1 MDSKEFIA
9 NVRRAL
15 GRDSGGRDAGTPPTL
30 PDVTHLSLNH
40 QQVESWAQA
49 ISRGLEAHAEEYMA
63 QLEKTAA
70 EAGWRVARCVT
81 AAQAANHIR
90 NIVREVEA
98 KSVLRSGHSALDAL
112 NLEAAL
118 HDAGASLEAMVLT
131 DGTDREMQRDAW
143 RRKAISA
150 DVGIT
155 GVDYAI
161 AETGTAVLLGRK
173 GVSRVVSL
181 LPPVHIAVVEK
192 GQVLPSLDELFTLR
206 RKEFLN
212 DNLGSYMTLISGPS
226 RSADIENTLVTG
238 VHGPGEVHMVLVG

>member
-15 GRDSGGRDAGTPPTL
+15 GREAGAPPSPSDA
-30 PDVTHLSLNH
+30 THLSLNS

-49 ISRGLEAHAEEYMA
+49 VSRGLEVHADEYMA
-63 QLEKTAA
+63 QLAKTAV
-70 EAGWRVARCVT
+70 EAGWRVARCT
-81 AAQAANHIR
+81 TSAQAANHIR
-90 NIVREVEA
+90 NIIRELEA
-98 KSVLRSGHSALDAL
+98 RSVLRSAHSALDAL
-112 NLEAAL
+112 NLDAVLNGTGVKLETMALNDQSDQEA
-118 HDAGASLEAMVLT
+118 
-131 DGTDREMQRDAW
+131 QRDIL
-143 RRKAISA
+143 RRKAIDA
-150 DVGIT
+150 DIGIT

-212 DNLGSYMTLISGPS
+212 DNMGSYMTLVSGPS
-226 RSADIENTLVTG
+226 RSADIESTIVTG